1 MSEFLKACAVAASA
15 LLWTAAAV
23 AWVARH
29 GAFASVRRDWRGC
42 PRARKGLAAVVVV
55 VAVAWAGVK
64 PSGEETADSHGFA
77 WIEGAVPTALNAE
90 DSEERRHGDREE
102 WVSMNQHE
110 STRISIR
117 DDSCQFVDKNSTGGL
132 DVSHGDTEARRIVSE
147 GWAERLEAD
156 SAVEGSASPNAAQ
169 TLRASVAPCEASSAK
184 SDQGYSLSRIGTNEV
199 FSFAPPEG
207 AVIAEIWRR
216 HGAATDWRR
225 LSFDGWEF
233 PFGEAAFSSL
243 VVFANGTILLSTNAA
258 LRPVTASLGLVPAAN
273 WGRLAESN
281 RPSLFWHGMR
291 DDGSLLLTWQNALLH
306 RAPTNPVSFQAEL
319 FPSGNVTFRYDL
331 SRLASDG
338 LLTNV
343 MGGVE
348 AGEGKRKKEEGRSAE
363 GQISFLLSR
372 ETTSL
377 TFVSDSERRCE
388 EARDAFDEALGGLDP
403 LACPSGST
411 NTVWE
416 HLVYAGTTN
425 GAFAYPQSTER
436 TAVLR
441 VTVTGAG
448 RGEFL
453 VGGRAISLVGERSA
467 TLNTEETEGRR
478 HGVVATNSREFAR
491 IEGVVPTAL
500 NALPLS
506 TNLHESTRIS
516 IRENSCQF
524 VDKIVSGGSGASHG
538 GTYPPSEAS
547 CTAGAMRGEA
557 RRVKPEGQ
565 LELSD
570 RGTPVEGPGDL
581 HSLRASVSPCE
592 TSTPNV
598 PSLLLPVPRGQT
610 IPLYLRASG
619 SLAVSFA
626 SADFAFGR
634 LPDLAA
640 HRPTGRI
647 NFPNV
652 SATTPCFHD
661 YRARQREV
669 TLPVGADAAALTC
682 TWKASDSVTVENVP
696 PRSARLTGNFDGRT
710 TTPITYTL
718 AHPDYLF
725 GQTTCSQTAR
735 FCPPPPEEE
744 EEDPS
749 AGRHYGSRDEDEDE
763 DEPCWH
769 CVWGLCGEGCDCC
782 GNCRHS
788 GAPETERPGGP
799 SEEEEP
805 QPGDY
810 EAAAT
815 NWPHLTGVLKI
826 REPLLFAP
834 PIRLEVPDADAP
846 RCCPCPDHATNWVA
860 VAYLSDRLK
869 AVDANGLDFRSAAE
883 TVDVR
888 LAGVRPSRAVGDAF
902 VSFATNGAV
911 CLDGA
916 YTVLGVGVRRE
927 GVDLAALDSLNAD
940 FGLPIPVAT
949 NAAEA
954 AALELVTAVGLDGG
968 NVRVGFEEASA
979 PFALWA
985 WDSASNAC
993 RPLASS
999 DGGPLDVSLA
1009 AWRRLVGGATD
1020 AETSRTRVTVTA
1032 SALGA
1037 ATLVFRYWGVFNG
1050 RFVEDVAR
1058 QRLTAV
1064 SPPIMADFNRDGRID
1079 GEDVALCL
1087 AGRPF
1092 CYWFNGDTFKG
1103 DFIGASADGS
1113 RNADDLR
1120 VNGTFDLV
1128 NLFPVA
1134 LDFSAFRAAWGPHAT
1149 YVVRPVSADSF
1160 NFCLADVPWSE
1171 AGTVQTAPRVTL
1183 DGDALATAP
1192 LAALPPEGRAF
1203 AHADLAR
1210 LSPSSGVM
1218 LCEATRAGVSL
1229 VAEVR
1234 VGDMAVY
1241 SHVLPMDIRSVRD
1254 MYGWINGRPLSGVNA
1269 GRPTQ
1274 LRRAPGETFAKSL
1287 VFLHG
1292 ANVSSAEAEIWG
1304 DILFKRLWL
1313 AGVKADFY
1321 NVDWRSDI
1329 GSPANYHE
1337 NASNAFAVA
1346 ASLAPILKGIP
1357 GEKIVMAHSLGN
1369 MVVSSMIQDHGLV
1382 VSRYLMCNSAVPAEA
1397 YDASPSLRAPQLVHR
1412 DWDEYP
1418 PKARANEWYRL
1429 FENDVD
1435 DDRARLTWAGRFA
1448 DVANVAVNF
1457 YSTGDHVLELYENN
1471 RLWVSDGYENWDQK
1485 YERYSWH
1492 KQELGKGR
1500 SGLAFRLGTTN
1511 WSGWGI
1517 RENLLGYNA
1526 VQPTNAWLMG
1536 EAELRTNTVFGIRP
1550 ASMDARS
1557 IPLLVR
1563 GAHLAQGI
1571 PARTPACGATAWGE
1585 DDLLE
1590 MQMINLNSLNGSQG
1604 VSRPNGWPSR
1614 KFGWLITSEWTDQ
1627 WLHSDMKDVSYYYNY
1642 KFFGK
1647 VKEMGDLENE

>member
-64 PSGEETADSHGFA
+64 PEGETTSHGGT
-77 WIEGAVPTALNAE
+77 ET
-90 DSEERRHGDREE
+90 RRESREPSAGQLGIDISPGDL
-102 WVSMNQHE
+102 
-110 STRISIR
+110 R
-117 DDSCQFVDKNSTGGL
+117 D
-132 DVSHGDTEARRIVSE
+132 
-147 GWAERLEAD
+147 
-156 SAVEGSASPNAAQ
+156 
-169 TLRASVAPCEASSAK
+169 SVAPCEISPSAAGC
-184 SDQGYSLSRIGTNEV
+184 GYTLSRIGTNEA

-207 AVIAEIWRR
+207 VVIAESWRR
-216 HGAATDWRR
+216 RGAATDWMR
-225 LSFDGWEF
+225 LSFGGWEF

-273 WGRLAESN
+273 WGLLAESN

-377 TFVSDSERRCE
+377 TFVSDSERRCDA
-388 EARDAFDEALGGLDP
+388 ARDDFEDRLGGLDP

-448 RGEFL
+448 RGELL
-453 VGGRAISLVGERSA
+453 VGSRAVPLVGERSA
-467 TLNTEETEGRR
+467 TLNTKETEGRR
-478 HGVVATNSREFAR
+478 HGVVATNLHGLG
-491 IEGVVPTAL
+491 EGV
-500 NALPLS
+500 S
-506 TNLHESTRIS
+506 TNLHESARIS

-524 VDKIVSGGSGASHG
+524 VDKIVSGGSDASHG

-592 TSTPNV
+592 TSTHNI

-619 SLAVSFA
+619 TLAVSFS

-647 NFPNV
+647 NFPTA
-652 SATTPCFHD
+652 SATVPCFHD
-661 YRARQREV
+661 YRARRKEV
-669 TLPVGADAAALTC
+669 TLPVGADASALTC
-682 TWKASDSVTVENVP
+682 TWTAPGPVTVENRP
-696 PRSARLTGNFDGRT
+696 PRAALLTGNFDGRT
-710 TTPITYTL
+710 TTPVSYTL

-725 GQTTCSQTAR
+725 GQTAYSQTAR

-749 AGRHYGSRDEDEDE
+749 ASRHYGSRDEDEDE

-769 CVWGLCGEGCDCC
+769 CVWGLCSRGCDCC
-782 GNCRHS
+782 PWCHCGEEQGS
-788 GAPETERPGGP
+788 ERPGGA

-810 EAAAT
+810 ETAVT
-815 NWPHLTGVLKI
+815 NCPHLSGVLKI
-826 REPLLFAP
+826 REPLLFTP
-834 PIRLEVPDADAP
+834 PIRLEVPDAGAP
-846 RCCPCPDHATNWVA
+846 RCCPCPEHATNGVG

-869 AVDANGLDFRSAAE
+869 VVDADGLDFKSATE

-888 LAGVRPSRAVGDAF
+888 LAGARPSREVGDAF

-916 YTVLGVGVRRE
+916 YTVLGVGVRRP

-940 FGLPIPVAT
+940 FGLPVPVAT

-968 NVRVGFEEASA
+968 NVRVGFEGASA

-985 WDSASNAC
+985 WDSASNAY

-1020 AETSRTRVTVTA
+1020 AATSRTRVCVTA
-1032 SALGA
+1032 SAPGA

-1050 RFVEDVAR
+1050 QFVEDVAR

-1064 SPPIMADFNRDGRID
+1064 EPLLLPDYDSDNAVGDGDLRARVDGRLFRFWTN
-1079 GEDVALCL
+1079 EDC
-1087 AGRPF
+1087 
-1092 CYWFNGDTFKG
+1092 DKG
-1103 DFIGASADGS
+1103 DYVGQMSDRRPNVEPDVGLANVKG
-1113 RNADDLR
+1113 RL
-1120 VNGTFDLV
+1120 DLV
-1128 NLFPVA
+1128 NLFPVR
-1134 LDFSAFRAAWGPHAT
+1134 LDASPLVAAYGKAVDVKIRAAGANLR
-1149 YVVRPVSADSF
+1149 Y
-1160 NFCLADVPWSE
+1160 CLVNVPP
-1171 AGTVQTAPRVTL
+1171 A
-1183 DGDALATAP
+1183 
-1192 LAALPPEGRAF
+1192 
-1203 AHADLAR
+1203 
-1210 LSPSSGVM
+1210 
-1218 LCEATRAGVSL
+1218 
-1229 VAEVR
+1229 R
-1234 VGDMAVY
+1234 VGDVYRADVSTASGEPLHAARLYGLPAEWTGLGELGAEPQSVFAFEAVASVDCWTSPEVSVSVGGQEVY
-1241 SHVLPMDIRSVRD
+1241 RERLPCSIDSVRK
-1254 MYGWINGRPLSGVNA
+1254 MYRWYNGRHLSG
-1269 GRPTQ
+1269 Q
-1274 LRRAPGETFAKSL
+1274 SERRATCDGVPPNNPDVVHAVRRL

-1292 ANVSSAEAEIWG
+1292 ANVSEADAGKWG
-1304 DILFKRLWL
+1304 DALFKRLWL
-1313 AGVKADFY
+1313 SGARVDFC

-1346 ASLAPILKGIP
+1346 ASLAPILEGIP
-1357 GEKIVMAHSLGN
+1357 GEKVVMAHSLGN
-1369 MVVSSMIQDHGLV
+1369 MVVSSMIQEHGLV

-1397 YDASPSLRAPQLVHR
+1397 YDAGPSLRAPQLVHP
-1412 DWDEYP
+1412 DWEEYP
-1418 PKARANEWYRL
+1418 ANSWAANWHRLFAADPGDDRRRLGWPGLFPKAL
-1429 FENDVD
+1429 P
-1435 DDRARLTWAGRFA
+1435 
-1448 DVANVAVNF
+1448 VAVNF
-1457 YSTGDHVLELYENN
+1457 YSTGDEVLELAPDNDVGV
-1471 RLWVSDGYENWDQK
+1471 LTGVLGSLSHH
-1485 YERYSWH
+1485 SWH
-1492 KQELGKGR
+1492 KQELFKGR
-1500 SGLAFRLGTTN
+1500 GIGVGAGATD
-1511 WSGWGI
+1511 WSGWNVEEDWRGV
-1517 RENLLGYNA
+1517 A
-1526 VQPTNAWLMG
+1526 KVSVA
-1536 EAELRTNTVFGIRP
+1536 EARRMSDADFRTNTVFRCHP
-1550 ASMDARS
+1550 ASMDEPA
-1557 IPLLVR
+1557 IPLPVR
-1563 GAHLAQGI
+1563 AAHLALGI
-1571 PARTPACGATAWGE
+1571 PALTPAAGATAFGGE
-1585 DDLLE
+1585 LLSAEMIDMNDDSSRG
-1590 MQMINLNSLNGSQG
+1590 IA
-1604 VSRPNGWPSR
+1604 RPNGWPYR
-1614 KFGWLITSEWTDQ
+1614 AKYPGR
-1627 WLHSDMKDVSYYYNY
+1627 WLHSDMKDAAYYFVY
-1642 KFFGK
+1642 KLFEQLIEKG
-1647 VKEMGDLENE
+1647 ELR